1 MLRILYFK
9 PYFFEYI
16 ILSSVAEVIIIRIQL
31 FFMISKEI
39 LSKIRKLEIHT
50 KGLVNN
56 IFSGEY
62 QSAFKGRGMEFS
74 EVREYTF
81 GDDVR
86 QIDWNVTARSSEP
99 YIKVFEEEREQTLM
113 LCVDISPSGYFGSHS
128 QTKMELAIEICA
140 VLAFS
145 AIKNG
150 DKVGL
155 VLFSDK
161 IEKVVP
167 PKKGRTHVLRLIR
180 ELYTTKPDGTSTN
193 IGEALSYVNRLLT
206 RRSILVL
213 ASDFQDENFEKQHR
227 ITTQKHDLVNL
238 VINDRLEEDL
248 PDIGIVPFR
257 DAETGKESLVDT
269 SSKKVR
275 EAYRKRV
282 QERKKTLQEYFLK
295 NKMDSI
301 DVYTNESYIK
311 PLINFFQRRISR
323 F

>member
-1 MLRILYFK
+1 M
-9 PYFFEYI
+9 
-16 ILSSVAEVIIIRIQL
+16 V
-31 FFMISKEI
+31 SKDI
-39 LSKIRKLEIHT
+39 LSKIRKLEIRT

-56 IFSGEY
+56 VFGGEY

-86 QIDWNVTARSSEP
+86 QIDWNVTARNGEP

-113 LCVDISPSGYFGSHS
+113 LCVDISPSGFFGSRS

-140 VLAFS
+140 VMAFS
-145 AIKNG
+145 AIKNS

-155 VLFSDK
+155 VLFSEK

-180 ELYTTKPDGTSTN
+180 ELYTTKPTGTRTS
-193 IGEALSYVNRLLT
+193 ISDALSYVNRLLN
-206 RRSILVL
+206 RKSIIVL
-213 ASDFQDENFEKQHR
+213 ASDFQDQQFEKQHR
-227 ITTQKHDLVNL
+227 ITARKHDLVNL
-238 VINDRLEEDL
+238 VINDSLEDEL
-248 PDIGIVPFR
+248 PNIGFVPLV
-257 DAETGKESLVDT
+257 DAESGRQTIVDT

-275 EAYRKRV
+275 NAYQNKV
-282 QERKKTLQEYFLK
+282 LQRKKELKEYFVK

-301 DVYTNESYIK
+301 DVYTNESYMK
-311 PLINFFQRRISR
+311 PLINFFQRRINR
-323 F
+323 Y

>member
-1 MLRILYFK
+1 
-9 PYFFEYI
+9 
-16 ILSSVAEVIIIRIQL
+16 
-31 FFMISKEI
+31 MISKEI
-39 LSKIRKLEIHT
+39 LSKVRKLEIHT

-56 IFSGEY
+56 IFGGEY

-86 QIDWNVTARSSEP
+86 QIDWNVTARSSIP

-113 LCVDISPSGYFGSHS
+113 LCVDISPSGFFGSRS

-140 VLAFS
+140 VMAFS

-155 VLFSDK
+155 VLFSEK

-180 ELYTTKPDGTSTN
+180 ELYTTKPTGSNTSIAN
-193 IGEALSYVNRLLT
+193 ALSYVNRLLN
-206 RRSILVL
+206 RRSIIVL
-213 ASDFQDENFEKQHR
+213 ASDFQDHDFEKEHR
-227 ITTQKHDLVNL
+227 ITARKHDLVNL
-238 VINDRLEEDL
+238 VINDKLEEEL
-248 PDIGIVPFR
+248 PDIGLVPLT
-257 DAETGKESLVDT
+257 DAETGEQTIVDT
-269 SSKKVR
+269 SSRKVR
-275 EAYRKRV
+275 TAYQTKVLEHKHRLKD
-282 QERKKTLQEYFLK
+282 YFLK
-295 NKMDSI
+295 NKMDSV
-301 DVYTNESYIK
+301 DVYTNQSYIR
-311 PLINFFQRRISR
+311 PLINFFQRRINR

>member
-1 MLRILYFK
+1 
-9 PYFFEYI
+9 
-16 ILSSVAEVIIIRIQL
+16 
-31 FFMISKEI
+31 MISKEI

-86 QIDWNVTARSSEP
+86 QIDWNGTARSSEP

-113 LCVDISPSGYFGSHS
+113 MCVDISPSGLFGSQS

-155 VLFSDK
+155 VLFSDQ

-180 ELYTTKPDGTSTN
+180 ELYTTEPEGKSTN
-193 IGEALSYVNRLLT
+193 IAEALSYVNRLLT
-206 RRSILVL
+206 RRAILVL
-213 ASDFQDENFEKQHR
+213 ASDFQDHNFEKQHK
-227 ITTQKHDLVNL
+227 ITTRKHDLVNL
-238 VINDRLEEDL
+238 VINDKLEEDL
-248 PDIGIVPFR
+248 PDLGVIPFR
-257 DAETGKESLVDT
+257 DAESGNEVLVDT

-275 EAYRKRV
+275 EAYKKRV
-282 QERKKTLQEYFLK
+282 QNRKKTLQEYFLK

-301 DVYTNESYIK
+301 DVYTNESYIQ
-311 PLINFFQRRISR
+311 PLINFFQRRIKR
-323 F
+323 Y

>member
-1 MLRILYFK
+1 
-9 PYFFEYI
+9 
-16 ILSSVAEVIIIRIQL
+16 
-31 FFMISKEI
+31 MIAKEI
-39 LSKIRKLEIHT
+39 LSKVRKLEIRT

-56 IFSGEY
+56 IFGGEY

-81 GDDVR
+81 GDDIR
-86 QIDWNVTARSSEP
+86 QIDWNVTARNGEP

-113 LCVDISPSGYFGSHS
+113 LCVDISPSGFFGSRS

-140 VLAFS
+140 VIAFS

-155 VLFSDK
+155 VLFSDS

-180 ELYTTKPDGTSTN
+180 ELYTTEPTGSKTSIAN
-193 IGEALSYVNRLLT
+193 AISYVNRLLN
-206 RRSILVL
+206 RRSILIL

-227 ITTQKHDLVNL
+227 ITARKHDLVNL
-238 VINDRLEEDL
+238 IINDELEEEL
-248 PDIGIVPFR
+248 PDIGVVPFL
-257 DAETGKESLVDT
+257 DPESGEQTIIDT
-269 SSKKVR
+269 SSKRTR
-275 EAYRKRV
+275 EAYSKSV
-282 QERKKTLQEYFLK
+282 AERKLYLKEYFLK
-295 NKMDSI
+295 NKMDSV
-301 DVYTNESYIK
+301 DVYTNRSYIR
-311 PLINFFQRRISR
+311 PLINFFQRRSSR

>member
-1 MLRILYFK
+1 
-9 PYFFEYI
+9 
-16 ILSSVAEVIIIRIQL
+16 
-31 FFMISKEI
+31 MISKEI

-56 IFSGEY
+56 IFGGEY
-62 QSAFKGRGMEFS
+62 QSAFKGRGMEFA

-86 QIDWNVTARSSEP
+86 QIDWNVTARNRKP

-113 LCVDISPSGYFGSHS
+113 LSVDVSPSGFFGSRS

-180 ELYTTKPDGTSTN
+180 ELYTSEPSGEKTSIAN
-193 IGEALSYVNRLLT
+193 ALSYVNRLLN
-206 RRSILVL
+206 RKAIVVL
-213 ASDFQDENFEKQHR
+213 ASDFQDSDYEKEHR
-227 ITTQKHDLVNL
+227 ITSQKHDLVNL
-238 VINDRLEEDL
+238 VVNDSFEEHL
-248 PDIGIVPFR
+248 PDIGVVPFV
-257 DAETGKESLVDT
+257 DAETGEQTLIDT
-269 SSKKVR
+269 SSRKVR
-275 EAYRKRV
+275 VEFERAVRENKRML
-282 QERKKTLQEYFLK
+282 KEYMMK

-301 DVYTNESYIK
+301 DVYTNESYIR
-311 PLINFFQRRISR
+311 PLVNFFQRRTNR